1 MTAPCGGPYG
11 GVEREK
17 VSSEYSRPEIL
28 TNSTGTFNVATP
40 LMDTT

>member
-17 VSSEYSRPEIL
+17 MSSEHSTPAIV

-40 LMDTT
+40 LMDT